1 MLGSV
6 IDQPLIYLV
15 GDDHQV
21 VAQDDVGQP
30 LQGLLRQHAAGGVVG
45 GDDHNGPGLGG
56 DLGLD
61 LLQVQLI
68 AVFLPQFVSD
78 RDGVEHTGHVDVVQ
92 PHRVGDQNLVSLVQN
107 AGQGHLQRLAAA
119 GSGVDVRLL
128 QVDAQVGVGALH
140 RRQKLRHA
148 GGRRIGQHWVLEILH
163 RVKEGLGRLNVRLAD
178 IQMIDLAAL
187 GLCRQLIGQK
197 LPHGRELT
205 PLNLA
210 GKFHKK
216 DLLGRIL

>member
-1 MLGSV
+1 HVLGRIV
-6 IDQPLIYLV
+6 KLGHGGQRLAAVDELPVHLV
-15 GDDHQV
+15 ADKEQAVLFGDVRHQAHLLRGEDHAGG
-21 VAQDDVGQP
+21 VAGVGHQDGPCVLVD
-30 LQGLLRQHAAGGVVG
+30 QGLDSRPVGVAVALLRSCGDRPDHAAGDTDKGVVIG
-45 GDDHNGPGLGG
+45 IEGL
-56 DLGLD
+56 
-61 LLQVQLI
+61 
-68 AVFLPQFVSD
+68 
-78 RDGVEHTGHVDVVQ
+78 RDQD
-92 PHRVGDQNLVSLVQN
+92 LVSLVQN

-128 QVDAQVGVGALH
+128 QVDAQVGVVALH

-197 LPHGRELT
+197 LPHGRE
-205 PLNLA
+205 
-210 GKFHKK
+210 
-216 DLLGRIL
+216 